1 MSSFRLAVPAAVLA
15 NYTRQGLGRNSRYE
29 CHVQMCHTNRFWIR
43 NKFANAQISVIQ
55 FVTSLER
62 LWAEYAVCAF
72 PAVDLQKNVHKNSAA
87 KYHHK
92 KNTEK
97 IWKV

>member
-1 MSSFRLAVPAAVLA
+1 MSVTHKCAILIDIMVFRGPLCKFFIDFLC
-15 NYTRQGLGRNSRYE
+15 YTI
-29 CHVQMCHTNRFWIR
+29 RFWIR

-72 PAVDLQKNVHKNSAA
+72 PAVDLQKNVHKISAA
-87 KYHHK
+87 KYHHER
-92 KNTEK
+92 NTDK
-97 IWKV
+97 MFKV

>member
-1 MSSFRLAVPAAVLA
+1 MSVTYKCAILIDIVVFRGPLCKFCIDILC
-15 NYTRQGLGRNSRYE
+15 YTI
-29 CHVQMCHTNRFWIR
+29 RFWIR

-92 KNTEK
+92 KISEK
-97 IWKV
+97 ICKV